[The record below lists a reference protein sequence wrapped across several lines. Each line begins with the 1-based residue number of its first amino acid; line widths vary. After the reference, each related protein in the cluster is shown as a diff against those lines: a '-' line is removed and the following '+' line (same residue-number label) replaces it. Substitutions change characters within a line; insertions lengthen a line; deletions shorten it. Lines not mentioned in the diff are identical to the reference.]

1 MKRKQATSTL
11 MERKQAAVTLM
22 ERKLAAGTLMDALPG
37 QVADAW
43 KSR

>member
-22 ERKLAAGTLMDALPG
+22 ERKLAAGILMDALPG